1 MTILSYLQNLLTKFS
16 TYFLNII
23 SLVSVHGMLLYQH
36 LNQFMTCPRTEWW
49 KKIRI
54 IQVLVVKS
62 YFVDLDIR
70 SSGVWQ
76 KRIYIASVLNV
87 PFGYNFFSDWWKYV
101 LKYCHWLA
109 FVLAYLYLN
118 NVVTKSLK
126 SAGKITEMVNT
137 AIKRFHLFNAQ
148 LIFIENIYLDYFSQQ
163 LEMNCFCLWD

>member
-1 MTILSYLQNLLTKFS
+1 MVFDKKGYILLVFLMYL
-16 TYFLNII
+16 
-23 SLVSVHGMLLYQH
+23 
-36 LNQFMTCPRTEWW
+36 
-49 KKIRI
+49 
-54 IQVLVVKS
+54 
-62 YFVDLDIR
+62 LDI
-70 SSGVWQ
+70 
-76 KRIYIASVLNV
+76 I
-87 PFGYNFFSDWWKYV
+87 FFLIDEKYV

-163 LEMNCFCLWD
+163 LEMNCFCL